1 MNRQIILLSAP
12 IGSGHLLAARAIREN
27 IAENHKNIDVVEA
40 TAFDFLPWNIGKL
53 FLRVYLAVLRC
64 CPWLYQL
71 IYRWGN
77 KQSGSLVVRDCLNG
91 WLAARAEKW
100 LRRQQP
106 FCIICTHATPAGIV
120 SAWKRKYNKTVPL
133 YGVVTDYVV
142 HSWWLYPEVDAYF
155 VAHECVKAMLAPR
168 LLPQQAVH
176 ACGIP
181 IRAGFSLP
189 FDTKSFRRERAI
201 EQDDFVCL
209 LMGGGEGLLPMEEL
223 INGCSRLEKVHIV
236 AVTGGNATLYQ
247 RLLPLQ
253 SERIT
258 VLGLVSDIW
267 CWMKTADLLISKAGG
282 VTAAEAMAVGLPLAF
297 YRPLPGQEAGNVRFL
312 QSLGAAVE
320 LTDISALQQHVQLLR
335 TQKTNE
341 NDVKQQNESISAAQ
355 HIVLTILGKNSASSG
370 KKA

>member
-12 IGSGHLLAARAIREN
+12 VGSGHLLAARAIREN
-27 IAENHKNIDVVEA
+27 IAEHYKNIDVVEA
-40 TAFDFLPWNIGKL
+40 TAFDFLPWNLGKL
-53 FLRVYLAVLRC
+53 FLRVYLAILRC
-64 CPWLYQL
+64 CPWLYQAA
-71 IYRWGN
+71 YRWGN
-77 KQSGSLVVRDCLNG
+77 QQSGSLMVRDCLNS

-120 SAWKRKYNKTVPL
+120 SAWKRKYSKTVPL

-155 VAHECVKAMLAPR
+155 VAHENVKKMMVPR
-168 LLPQQAVH
+168 LWPHQAAH

-189 FDTKSFRRERAI
+189 FDAMTFRREQVIAP
-201 EQDDFVCL
+201 DSFVCL

-223 INGCSRLEKVHIV
+223 INCCSRLENVHVV
-236 AVTGGNATLYQ
+236 AVTGGNAALYR

-253 SERIT
+253 SERVT

-267 CWMKTADLLISKAGG
+267 CWMKAADLLISKAGG

-320 LTDISALQQHVQLLR
+320 LKDMNGLQQHVQLLQA
-335 TQKTNE
+335 QKESGGKGKTK
-341 NDVKQQNESISAAQ
+341 NDAVFAAR

-370 KKA
+370 EKA

>member
-12 IGSGHLLAARAIREN
+12 VGSGHLLAARAIREN
-27 IAENHKNIDVVEA
+27 IAKNYKNIDVVEA

-53 FLRVYLAVLRC
+53 FLRTYLAILRC
-64 CPWLYQL
+64 CPWLYQAA
-71 IYRWGN
+71 YRWGN
-77 KQSGSLVVRDCLNG
+77 QQSGSLIVRDCLNG

-100 LRRQQP
+100 LRRQHP

-120 SAWKRKYNKTVPL
+120 STWKRKYNKIVPL

-155 VAHECVKAMLAPR
+155 VAHERIKEMLASR
-168 LLPQQAVH
+168 LLPHQAVH

-189 FDTKSFRRERAI
+189 FDAITFRREHAI
-201 EQDDFVCL
+201 MPDAFVCL

-223 INGCSRLEKVHIV
+223 IACCSRMENIHIV
-236 AVTGGNATLYQ
+236 AVTGGNAVLYQ

-258 VLGLVSDIW
+258 VLGLVADIW
-267 CWMKTADLLISKAGG
+267 CWMQTADLLISKAGG

-312 QSLGAAVE
+312 QSLGVAVE
-320 LTDISALQQHVQLLR
+320 LTDSAALQQHVRLLR
-335 TQKTNE
+335 TKKESGSKAETK
-341 NDVKQQNESISAAQ
+341 NDAVFAAQ

-370 KKA
+370 EKA